1 MVSEKLIDQ
10 LFGGGE
16 SRSLAAFPLRAVFMM
31 RSRRHEE
38 PPVQLLLSVPKRRL
52 RHAVD
57 RNRAKRQLREAYRQ
71 NKQLLWPLIG
81 ADRQLAVALVWL
93 ADDTVD
99 SSRVQR
105 SLRSLLIR
113 MGERLAGPGI
123 KKHANE

>member
-38 PPVQLLLSVPKRRL
+38 PPVQLLLSVP
-52 RHAVD
+52 
-57 RNRAKRQLREAYRQ
+57 KRQLREAYRQ